1 MRMLSTKMSHDKYA
15 AILKEILKTV
25 PFALL
30 NAEYNDGVGFFYF
43 WDSDYIPDILKQ
55 FIVNPPS
62 NREDI
67 KEMNK
72 KLSDV
77 WEGLF

>member
-1 MRMLSTKMSHDKYA
+1 MLKSKMSHDKYA
-15 AILKEILKTV
+15 AILKEILRTV

-43 WDSDYIPDILKQ
+43 WDSDYIPEALKHL
-55 FIVNPPS
+55 IVNPPS

-67 KEMNK
+67 KAMNK
-72 KLSDV
+72 RIADV
-77 WEGLF
+77 WEALI